1 MNRDSEQ
8 PDRLPLHPSANPGN
22 KVAALKRAKTRR
34 PGRFLAAL
42 GLTAVILAAF
52 AALLALPLQAQ
63 TTTPVT
69 LVSNTHLSPS
79 AFPATLRGAQKF
91 TTGTETDGYVISEV
105 GIRVRAGEGGRTTTV
120 TIRENSSIDRPGDL
134 VDTLTNPL
142 TFTNNDVNTFTAPPN
157 LTLMA
162 NTDYWV
168 SVNEGTYNVSTN
180 QLNFDTVQDD
190 AQTGQAGWEIDNDR
204 AYRTTANGTWTV
216 AGPSLMIE
224 IRGTT
229 GGFTASTDATL
240 SDLALEDGDS
250 NAIPLAFASDDY
262 EYGVSVENG
271 IDSVVLTVT
280 KNDANA
286 MVVITNDDD
295 QTGSPEEAVLGLL
308 VGSNTLTVTVTAED
322 GSTTQT
328 YTVNVERA
336 AAIPTL
342 VSNTN
347 QTSIGD
353 SASFL
358 AQSFE
363 TGTNVDGYTVSEVD
377 IHLVDVSG
385 RSTSVKI
392 RENNASDRP
401 GTLVATL
408 TNPRTLAADSINTF
422 TAPADTVLAADTTYW
437 ITANEGISSNRA
449 NVARVGNGGQIGEPG
464 WAIGDDS
471 LFRTAE
477 TSNWGTSGNILMIE
491 IRGTSGGFTASTD
504 ATLSDLALE
513 GATGGEAI
521 ALTPAFDADT
531 ITYTASVANRID
543 LVTLT
548 ATKNDDNAMVVI
560 TGDDDLNTPESA
572 ELDLVIGSNTLTVT
586 VTAEDTTTTKT
597 YTITVTQEK
606 APLVSNT
613 EEILSGSG
621 TNSLVAQSFKTGA
634 SVGGFTISEVQ
645 LRLVSG
651 TDKSTSVRIRQ
662 DNNGEPATGD
672 PVAILTNPATLTAHR
687 LNTFTAPAGTT
698 LAPSTTYWITTNEG
712 IPSADR
718 AYFQATNEDAQTGET
733 GWSIGNG
740 RLFRSGE
747 TDSWTTQ
754 PSSLLIAIKGTTGG
768 YVASTDAT
776 LRDLAMEDD
785 GGNEITLTPPFVTGT
800 KSYTALVPNRVSSIT
815 LTPTVNDANATV
827 EYLDASDE
835 SITDTDTST
844 PALDAPLAVLD
855 NTFKVKVTAEA
866 GGTNTDTY
874 TVVVTREEAT
884 VDTDVL
890 VSNTAETATD
900 GTSSFQAQ
908 RFETG
913 ASTGEFTIS
922 EVQLLLSTSTT
933 GGKSTIVRIREDDN
947 GEPATST
954 PLATLTNPGT
964 LTADSLNTFTAP
976 VGTTLAASTTY
987 WITVNEG
994 IALNRV
1000 SFAQT
1005 QADDETGETGWSI
1018 GNRRIWRSNETDS
1031 WTKIGSFSL
1040 VIAIKGTAGGTTASA
1055 DATLNGLA
1063 LEDGDSNAI
1072 TLDPTFESN
1081 TINYTASV
1089 ANSTDSVTLTATKN
1103 DANATAAIT
1112 SDDDTDTPDKA
1123 VLALVVGSNTLTV
1136 TVTAVNT
1143 TTTLTYTVNV
1153 TRTDVLVSNTG
1164 QTYEISDSDN
1174 IQAQSFVTGSRVG
1187 GYTISE
1193 VDLLLWHVSG
1203 RNTSVSIKENNSSN
1217 IPSTLVATLTNPG
1230 TLTSDSLNTFTAP
1243 TGTTLAAGK
1252 TYWITVNE
1260 GINTNRVGFRRTIE
1274 TGKTGEAD
1282 WSIGKPRLWKEADG
1296 DDWREAASAILLIAI
1311 KASPDSTTAS
1321 TDATLRSLALE
1332 NADGNT
1338 VTLNPTFASDTITY
1352 TASVAN
1358 SDNAVALS
1366 AETNDSNATVA
1377 ITNDDDTNTPNDAT
1391 LDLIAGSNT
1400 LTVTVTAEDSTTTET
1415 YTVTVTRELH
1425 TVTIAAQYPRV
1436 GAGIEDLVFML
1447 TRTSAPMHELDV
1459 TVTIDQE
1466 QLWLDSSDLSHTVTF
1481 MAGSATAT
1489 LTLDA
1494 TSISLMPDAIGNLT
1508 ATAEGTNI
1516 TGDSDT
1522 VEMISIA
1529 TPPITVSYDNSRYT
1543 FAENAALPQMK
1554 IYALA
1559 TLDPIYPR
1567 APSRSF
1573 SVRFSTQSA
1582 SANDVED
1589 FAPIDWQAIFV
1600 NADYES
1606 DGDKFIAS
1614 KRLQD
1619 NNGDYFA
1626 VVNDEVY
1633 EGSPELLNLQIQ
1645 RFTNLTPDDL
1655 VRFAYP
1661 DGTTCV
1667 QPCSDHEVS
1676 ITDSGDQPVLSLNAN
1691 PTSISEEDDS
1701 TTSGVAEN
1709 VSILTVSAASPKTF
1723 SSDKTIKLVF
1733 TGTATYGTRY
1743 TVSPAD
1749 TDSNATGHQ
1758 VTLPALSPSVQVTI
1772 TAASND
1778 TADGDKGITVTGSL
1792 GGRVFGSE
1800 NIGLPD
1806 DDRART
1812 TDIQRV
1818 NSNGTVNTNTT
1829 VAGLFK
1835 VRINFMPSATGL
1847 LERDLEVK
1855 GGTID
1860 QFVSGDIS
1868 GSNVWYVD
1876 ILPNQEATSVTVRVL
1891 PNVVNGGNP
1900 AAEVT
1905 YNAVPPLTPVFTTN
1919 ANEPVIAQ
1927 FLVTVTFSA
1936 EVTELPGN
1944 TEGDTAWYFSP
1955 QEDLVISHG
1964 DFVRYERDSG
1974 MVWNILVKPDDS
1986 PGTTTI
1992 TLPHQRVATGRNTDV
2007 WNAEASIE
2015 VQAGRRSVDFELDTY
2030 TVDEG
2035 SNITIKVTLDA
2046 DPLNTVEIPLTAEG
2060 QGNTS
2065 DADYSG
2071 VPASL
2076 TFNTGETEQTFTFS
2090 ATDDNSAVDGKSV
2103 KIAIGTPLPD
2113 IIKPGTTVETTV
2125 TITDTVTDLNEAP
2138 LAPDAPKVSATSGS
2152 TTSLDVSWT
2161 APTNTGRPS
2170 IDSYDLRYRVGDTG
2184 AWTKRPQ
2191 NVISTNTSIDNLAS
2205 DTSYQV
2211 QVRAHNR
2218 DGNSPWSTS
2227 QTGTTGTTE
2236 ENVLVSNTGQ
2246 TVDGIGD
2253 PASFGAQSFSTG
2265 ASHGGYTIS
2274 EVRIRLNHVSPG
2286 ATTLVSIR
2294 EDNNGEPGDPVAILT
2309 NPASLTSDSVN
2320 TFTATAGTRLDPN
2333 TTYWITTNE
2342 GIVPTAFFALT
2353 VSYDETADAGWS
2365 IGNTRLYRFRETS
2378 TMIDRSSWIIGSKLL
2393 MIAIKGTAVGGASSD
2408 ATLSGLRVNDG
2419 TNNLTLTPPFA
2430 TGTVDYTA
2438 SVANAVTTVTLTAT
2452 VNHAAASVSAVALN
2466 GTTITDRNLT
2476 DGTTVPSLR
2485 VGSNEIV
2492 VTVTAENRTT
2502 RTYTVSVTRE
2512 AAIGTPG
2519 VTVSKTA
2526 LAVTEQDTTGNIYTL
2541 VLDSQPTAS
2550 VTVTVGGHS
2559 GTDVTPS
2566 PAILTFTTNN
2576 WNVTHTVTVTA
2587 VDDADAASDTL
2598 TLTHSATSTDRNYDR
2613 ITIAGVTVTVMD
2625 NDTENLLVNTPTLTV
2640 VEENSGTFTVK
2651 LATLPS
2657 AKVTVSVSSSDT
2669 RAATV
2674 FPASLTFTTT
2684 NWNVTQT
2691 VTVSGVDDSDTAPET
2706 VTVTLSASGGGYTG
2720 KTDSVSV
2727 SVTDNDTANS
2737 APTFTEGSSTS
2748 RAFSETL
2755 SDTTVAT
2762 ASDIGAVVSATD
2774 TDTSDTLEYRLEG
2787 TEATKFEIISTSG
2800 QLRTNVG
2807 EKYDHEAKPSYAV
2820 TVRVMDGNGG
2830 SDTITVTL
2838 NVTDRNEAPL
2848 APDAPQVSATS
2859 GSTTSLDVSWT
2870 APTNTGRPGI
2880 DSYDL
2885 QYRVGNSGSFTN
2897 GPQDVNRTS
2906 AAIGKLAPNTS
2917 YQVQVRATNDEGNS
2931 RWSQN
2936 GDGTTNDL
2944 TLDPATDVPTAPTG
2958 LRARTSGRTQID
2970 LSWDTP
2976 ASDGGTPIT
2985 GYRIEVSSDIGS
2997 NWSNLVANTGNANRT
3012 YPHTGLTAG
3021 DTRHYRVSAVNAN
3034 GTGPASSVATAQT
3047 TRRVRPSTM
3056 NLYFTESYG
3065 NPNETAEITH
3075 DANSIIGDC
3084 SGEKYFRAYWNGPSY
3099 PAADGWE
3106 VRAIPHPGGSV
3117 SQIRVRYRNDD
3128 PEWPEF
3134 IGKARFSAGQGDA
3147 SSISF
3152 AVRGRYGERWSA
3164 WGPTSELHCRHTHE

>member
-22 KVAALKRAKTRR
+22 KVAALERAKTRR

-42 GLTAVILAAF
+42 GLTAVLLAAF
-52 AALLALPLQAQ
+52 AALLTLPLQAQ
-63 TTTPVT
+63 SAGVKLVGNTGSTTLTSQSYNGIV
-69 LVSNTHLSPS
+69 
-79 AFPATLRGAQKF
+79 AQRF
-91 TTGTETDGYVISEV
+91 LTGTDTDGYLIAEV
-105 GIRVRAGEGGRTTTV
+105 GVRFHNVSGKSASV
-120 TIRENSSIDRPGDL
+120 AIKDNNSINRPGNL
-134 VDTLTNPL
+134 VATLDNPSTLTSNA
-142 TFTNNDVNTFTAPPN
+142 VNWFTAPDDTRLDSN
-157 LTLMA
+157 TRYWIVA
-162 NTDYWV
+162 NDQVNNTGDRAQV
-168 SVNEGTYNVSTN
+168 SYTSN
-180 QLNFDTVQDD
+180 
-190 AQTGQAGWEIDNDR
+190 TGQSGEAGWEIDNNR
-204 AYRTTANGTWTV
+204 VYRNAGATWLTSSTS
-216 AGPSLMIE
+216 ALIE
-224 IRGTT
+224 IRGTPVQ
-229 GGFTASTDATL
+229 SSDATL
-240 SDLALEDGDS
+240 SDLALEGATGGE
-250 NAIPLAFASDDY
+250 AIALTPAFDADTITYTAS
-262 EYGVSVENG
+262 VANR
-271 IDSVVLTVT
+271 IDLVTLTAT

-295 QTGSPEEAVLGLL
+295 QTGSPEEAVLGLV

-347 QTSIGD
+347 KTSIGD

-449 NVARVGNGGQIGEPG
+449 NVARVGNGEQIGEPG

-513 GATGGEAI
+513 DG
-521 ALTPAFDADT
+521 
-531 ITYTASVANRID
+531 
-543 LVTLT
+543 
-548 ATKNDDNAMVVI
+548 
-560 TGDDDLNTPESA
+560 SA
-572 ELDLVIGSNTLTVT
+572 
-586 VTAEDTTTTKT
+586 
-597 YTITVTQEK
+597 
-606 APLVSNT
+606 
-613 EEILSGSG
+613 
-621 TNSLVAQSFKTGA
+621 
-634 SVGGFTISEVQ
+634 
-645 LRLVSG
+645 
-651 TDKSTSVRIRQ
+651 
-662 DNNGEPATGD
+662 
-672 PVAILTNPATLTAHR
+672 
-687 LNTFTAPAGTT
+687 
-698 LAPSTTYWITTNEG
+698 
-712 IPSADR
+712 
-718 AYFQATNEDAQTGET
+718 
-733 GWSIGNG
+733 
-740 RLFRSGE
+740 
-747 TDSWTTQ
+747 
-754 PSSLLIAIKGTTGG
+754 
-768 YVASTDAT
+768 
-776 LRDLAMEDD
+776 
-785 GGNEITLTPPFVTGT
+785 NEITLTPPFVTGT
-800 KSYTALVPNRVSSIT
+800 KSYTALVENSVSSIT
-815 LTPTVNDANATV
+815 LTPTVNNANATV
-827 EYLDASDE
+827 EYLDASDA

-1055 DATLNGLA
+1055 DATLNGLT

-1112 SDDDTDTPDKA
+1112 SDDDADTPDEA

-1153 TRTDVLVSNTG
+1153 TRTNVLVSNTG
-1164 QTYEISDSDN
+1164 QPYEISDSDN
-1174 IQAQSFVTGSRVG
+1174 IQAQSFVTGSRDG

-1193 VDLLLWHVSG
+1193 VDLLLEHVSG
-1203 RNTSVSIKENNSSN
+1203 RNTSVSIKESNSSN
-1217 IPSTLVATLTNPG
+1217 RPSTLVATLTNPG
-1230 TLTSDSLNTFTAP
+1230 TLTYDSINTFTAP
-1243 TGTTLAAGK
+1243 TGTMLAAST

-1260 GINTNRVGFRRTIE
+1260 GINTNRVGFRRTLA

-1282 WSIGKPRLWKEADG
+1282 WSIGTTRLYKVADG
-1296 DDWREAASAILLIAI
+1296 DDWDPVASAILLIAI
-1311 KASPDSTTAS
+1311 KAPPDSTTAS
-1321 TDATLRSLALE
+1321 TDATLSSLALQ
-1332 NADGNT
+1332 DTDDNT
-1338 VTLNPTFASDTITY
+1338 VTLNPAFASNTITY

-1358 SDNAVALS
+1358 EIDSVALS
-1366 AETNDSNATVA
+1366 AKKNDSNATVA
-1377 ITNDDDTNTPNDAT
+1377 ITGDDDTNTPNDAE
-1391 LDLIAGSNT
+1391 LDLNVGSNT
-1400 LTVTVTAEDSTTTET
+1400 LTVMVTAEDSTTTET

-1425 TVTIAAQYPRV
+1425 TVVTIAAEYPSV
-1436 GAGIEDLVFML
+1436 GAGIEDLVFTL
-1447 TRTSAPMHELDV
+1447 TRTSAAMHELDV
-1459 TVTIDQE
+1459 TVSIDQD

-1481 MAGSATAT
+1481 MAGSTTAT

-1494 TSISLMPDAIGNLT
+1494 TSISLTPDATGSLT

-1529 TPPITVSYDNSRYT
+1529 TPPITVSYDQSMYT
-1543 FAENAALPQMK
+1543 FAENAALAQMK

-1567 APSRSF
+1567 APSRTF
-1573 SVRFSTQSA
+1573 SVRFSTNSA
-1582 SANDVED
+1582 SAKGVDD
-1589 FAPIDWQAIFV
+1589 FVPIDWQAIFV
-1600 NADYES
+1600 NADYEFVS
-1606 DGDKFIAS
+1606 DRFVAS

-1633 EGSPELLNLQIQ
+1633 EGSTELLYLQIQ
-1645 RFTNLTPDDL
+1645 RFTDLTPDDL

-1701 TTSGVAEN
+1701 TTPDVAEN

-1723 SSDKTIKLVF
+1723 SSDKTITLAF

-1743 TVSPAD
+1743 SVIPAD

-1778 TADGDKGITVTGSL
+1778 NADGNKGITATGSL

-1806 DDRART
+1806 DDLART

-1847 LERDLEVK
+1847 LEEELEVE

-1876 ILPNQEATSVTVRVL
+1876 ILPDQGATSVTVRV
-1891 PNVVNGGNP
+1891 PPDVVDGGNP
-1900 AAEVT
+1900 AAEVI
-1905 YNAVPPLTPVFTTN
+1905 YSAEPPLTPVFTTN

-1927 FLVTVTFSA
+1927 FLVSVTFSA
-1936 EVTELPGN
+1936 DVTALPGT
-1944 TEGDTAWYFSP
+1944 TEGAAPWYFSP

-1964 DFVRYERDSG
+1964 DFVRYQRDSG
-1974 MVWNILVKPDDS
+1974 RVWNIFVKPYDS

-1992 TLPHQRVATGRNTDV
+1992 TLPHQRVATDSNTDV

-2035 SNITIKVTLDA
+2035 SNITVKVTLDA
-2046 DPLNTVEIPLTAEG
+2046 DPLNTVEIPLTTEK
-2060 QGNTS
+2060 QGDTS

-2076 TFNTGETEQTFTFS
+2076 TFNAGETEKTFTFL

-2103 KIAIGTPLPD
+2103 KIAIGMPLPD
-2113 IIKPGTTVETTV
+2113 IIKPGTTFETTV
-2125 TITDTVTDLNEAP
+2125 TITDNVTDLNEAP
-2138 LAPDAPKVSATSGS
+2138 LAPDAPTVSATSGS

-2191 NVISTNTSIDNLAS
+2191 NVVSTNTSIDNLAS

-2211 QVRAHNR
+2211 QVRAHNQ

-2265 ASHGGYTIS
+2265 ASNGGYTIS

-2294 EDNNGEPGDPVAILT
+2294 EDNNGKPGDPVAILT

-2320 TFTATAGTRLDPN
+2320 TFTATAGTRLNPN

-2365 IGNTRLYRFRETS
+2365 IANTRLYRFRETS
-2378 TMIDRSSWIIGSKLL
+2378 TMIDRSSWIIASKLL

-2408 ATLSGLRVNDG
+2408 ATLSALRVNDG

-2438 SVANAVTTVTLTAT
+2438 SVGNAVTTVTLTAT
-2452 VNHAAASVSAVALN
+2452 VNHAAASVSAVTLN
-2466 GTTITDRNLT
+2466 GATITDRNLT

-2512 AAIGTPG
+2512 AATGTPG

-2587 VDDADAASDTL
+2587 VDDADATSDTL

-2625 NDTENLLVNTPTLTV
+2625 NDTANLLVNTPTLTV

-2657 AKVTVSVSSSDT
+2657 ANVTVSVSSSDT

-2691 VTVSGVDDSDTAPET
+2691 VTVSAVNDSDTAPET
-2706 VTVTLSASGGGYTG
+2706 VTVTLRASGGGYAG

-2755 SDTTVAT
+2755 SDATVAT

-2787 TEATKFEIISTSG
+2787 TDAARFGIISTSG
-2800 QLRTNVG
+2800 QLRTKVG

-2838 NVTDRNEAPL
+2838 NVTDLNEAPL
-2848 APDAPQVSATS
+2848 APDAPIVSATS

-2870 APTNTGRPGI
+2870 ASTNTGRPGI

-2885 QYRVGNSGSFTN
+2885 RYRVGNSGSFTN
-2897 GPQDVNRTS
+2897 GPQDVTRAS
-2906 AAIGKLAPNTS
+2906 AAIGNLAPNTS

-2944 TLDPATDVPTAPTG
+2944 TPDPATDVPSTPTG
-2958 LRARTSGRTQID
+2958 LRAITSGQTQID

-2985 GYRIEVSSDIGS
+2985 GYRIEVSSDGGS
-2997 NWSNLVANTGNANRT
+2997 NWSDLVANTGNANRT

-3021 DTRHYRVSAVNAN
+3021 DTRHYRVSAVNAK

-3065 NPNETAEITH
+3065 NRNESAEITR

-3106 VRAIPHPGGSV
+3106 VRAIPHDGGSV

-3134 IGKARFSAGQGDA
+3134 IGKARFLAGQGDS

-3152 AVRGRYGERWSA
+3152 AVRGRYGEEWSA

>member
-1 MNRDSEQ
+1 MI
-8 PDRLPLHPSANPGN
+8 
-22 KVAALKRAKTRR
+22 RR
-34 PGRFLAAL
+34 TSLA
-42 GLTAVILAAF
+42 IL
-52 AALLALPLQAQ
+52 ALLAVVVLTVGVVSAAPRQQAM
-63 TTTPVT
+63 
-69 LVSNTHLSPS
+69 
-79 AFPATLRGAQKF
+79 
-91 TTGTETDGYVISEV
+91 D
-105 GIRVRAGEGGRTTTV
+105 
-120 TIRENSSIDRPGDL
+120 
-134 VDTLTNPL
+134 
-142 TFTNNDVNTFTAPPN
+142 
-157 LTLMA
+157 
-162 NTDYWV
+162 
-168 SVNEGTYNVSTN
+168 
-180 QLNFDTVQDD
+180 
-190 AQTGQAGWEIDNDR
+190 
-204 AYRTTANGTWTV
+204 
-216 AGPSLMIE
+216 
-224 IRGTT
+224 
-229 GGFTASTDATL
+229 DATL
-240 SDLALEDGDS
+240 SSL
-250 NAIPLAFASDDY
+250 
-262 EYGVSVENG
+262 
-271 IDSVVLTVT
+271 
-280 KNDANA
+280 
-286 MVVITNDDD
+286 
-295 QTGSPEEAVLGLL
+295 
-308 VGSNTLTVTVTAED
+308 
-322 GSTTQT
+322 
-328 YTVNVERA
+328 
-336 AAIPTL
+336 
-342 VSNTN
+342 
-347 QTSIGD
+347 
-353 SASFL
+353 
-358 AQSFE
+358 
-363 TGTNVDGYTVSEVD
+363 
-377 IHLVDVSG
+377 
-385 RSTSVKI
+385 
-392 RENNASDRP
+392 
-401 GTLVATL
+401 
-408 TNPRTLAADSINTF
+408 TLADHN
-422 TAPADTVLAADTTYW
+422 
-437 ITANEGISSNRA
+437 G
-449 NVARVGNGGQIGEPG
+449 NV
-464 WAIGDDS
+464 
-471 LFRTAE
+471 
-477 TSNWGTSGNILMIE
+477 
-491 IRGTSGGFTASTD
+491 
-504 ATLSDLALE
+504 
-513 GATGGEAI
+513 
-521 ALTPAFDADT
+521 
-531 ITYTASVANRID
+531 VA
-543 LVTLT
+543 
-548 ATKNDDNAMVVI
+548 
-560 TGDDDLNTPESA
+560 
-572 ELDLVIGSNTLTVT
+572 
-586 VTAEDTTTTKT
+586 
-597 YTITVTQEK
+597 
-606 APLVSNT
+606 
-613 EEILSGSG
+613 
-621 TNSLVAQSFKTGA
+621 
-634 SVGGFTISEVQ
+634 
-645 LRLVSG
+645 
-651 TDKSTSVRIRQ
+651 
-662 DNNGEPATGD
+662 
-672 PVAILTNPATLTAHR
+672 
-687 LNTFTAPAGTT
+687 
-698 LAPSTTYWITTNEG
+698 
-712 IPSADR
+712 
-718 AYFQATNEDAQTGET
+718 
-733 GWSIGNG
+733 
-740 RLFRSGE
+740 
-747 TDSWTTQ
+747 
-754 PSSLLIAIKGTTGG
+754 
-768 YVASTDAT
+768 
-776 LRDLAMEDD
+776 
-785 GGNEITLTPPFVTGT
+785 
-800 KSYTALVPNRVSSIT
+800 
-815 LTPTVNDANATV
+815 
-827 EYLDASDE
+827 
-835 SITDTDTST
+835 
-844 PALDAPLAVLD
+844 
-855 NTFKVKVTAEA
+855 
-866 GGTNTDTY
+866 
-874 TVVVTREEAT
+874 
-884 VDTDVL
+884 
-890 VSNTAETATD
+890 
-900 GTSSFQAQ
+900 
-908 RFETG
+908 
-913 ASTGEFTIS
+913 
-922 EVQLLLSTSTT
+922 
-933 GGKSTIVRIREDDN
+933 
-947 GEPATST
+947 
-954 PLATLTNPGT
+954 
-964 LTADSLNTFTAP
+964 
-976 VGTTLAASTTY
+976 
-987 WITVNEG
+987 
-994 IALNRV
+994 
-1000 SFAQT
+1000 
-1005 QADDETGETGWSI
+1005 
-1018 GNRRIWRSNETDS
+1018 
-1031 WTKIGSFSL
+1031 
-1040 VIAIKGTAGGTTASA
+1040 
-1055 DATLNGLA
+1055 
-1063 LEDGDSNAI
+1063 
-1072 TLDPTFESN
+1072 LDPTFESN
-1081 TINYTASV
+1081 TTNYTASV
-1089 ANSTDSVTLTATKN
+1089 ANSTDLVTLTATKN
-1103 DANATAAIT
+1103 DANATASIT
-1112 SDDDTDTPDKA
+1112 GDDDTDTPDEA
-1123 VLALVVGSNTLTV
+1123 VMALVVGSNTIIV

-1153 TRTDVLVSNTG
+1153 TRTDVLVSNIG
-1164 QTYEISDSDN
+1164 QPYEISDSDN
-1174 IQAQSFVTGSRVG
+1174 IQAQSFITGSRVG

-1193 VDLLLWHVSG
+1193 VDLLLEHVSG
-1203 RNTSVSIKENNSSN
+1203 RNTVVSIKENNSSN
-1217 IPSTLVATLTNPG
+1217 RPSTLVATLTNPG
-1230 TLTSDSLNTFTAP
+1230 TFTYDSINTFTAP
-1243 TGTTLAAGK
+1243 TGTTLAASK

-1260 GINTNRVGFRRTIE
+1260 GIDTNRVGVRRTTG

-1282 WSIGKPRLWKEADG
+1282 WSIGTTRLWKVADG
-1296 DDWREAASAILLIAI
+1296 DAWSTAASAILLIAI
-1311 KASPDSTTAS
+1311 KAAPDSTTV
-1321 TDATLRSLALE
+1321 D
-1332 NADGNT
+1332 
-1338 VTLNPTFASDTITY
+1338 
-1352 TASVAN
+1352 
-1358 SDNAVALS
+1358 
-1366 AETNDSNATVA
+1366 
-1377 ITNDDDTNTPNDAT
+1377 
-1391 LDLIAGSNT
+1391 
-1400 LTVTVTAEDSTTTET
+1400 
-1415 YTVTVTRELH
+1415 
-1425 TVTIAAQYPRV
+1425 IAAQYPRV

-1447 TRTSAPMHELDV
+1447 TRTSAAMHELDV

-1481 MAGSATAT
+1481 MAGSTTAT

-1494 TSISLMPDAIGNLT
+1494 TSISLTPDATGNLT
-1508 ATAEGTNI
+1508 ATAEGTDI
-1516 TGDSDT
+1516 TGDPDT

-1529 TPPITVSYDNSRYT
+1529 TPPITVSYDQSMYT
-1543 FAENAALPQMK
+1543 FAENAALAQMK

-1573 SVRFSTQSA
+1573 SVRFSTNSA

-1589 FAPIDWQAIFV
+1589 FVPIDWQAIFV
-1600 NADYES
+1600 NADYEFVS
-1606 DGDKFIAS
+1606 DRFVAS

-1619 NNGDYFA
+1619 NNGGYFA
-1626 VVNDEVY
+1626 VVNDDVY
-1633 EGSPELLNLQIQ
+1633 EGSMELLYLQIQ
-1645 RFTNLTPDDL
+1645 RFTDLTPDDL

-1701 TTSGVAEN
+1701 TTPDVAEN

-1723 SSDKTIKLVF
+1723 SSDKTITLAF

-1743 TVSPAD
+1743 SVIPAD
-1749 TDSNATGHQ
+1749 TDSNATSHQ

-1778 TADGDKGITVTGSL
+1778 TADGNKGITVTGSL
-1792 GGRVFGSE
+1792 GGRDFGPE
-1800 NIGLPD
+1800 HIGLPD
-1806 DDRART
+1806 DDLART

-1876 ILPNQEATSVTVRVL
+1876 ILPDQGATSVTVRVL
-1891 PNVVNGGNP
+1891 SDVVNGGNP

-1905 YNAVPPLTPVFTTN
+1905 YDSEPPLTPVFTTN

-1936 EVTELPGN
+1936 AVTELPGN
-1944 TEGDTAWYFSP
+1944 TEGDTTWYFSP
-1955 QEDLVISHG
+1955 AEDLDISHG
-1964 DFVRYERDSG
+1964 DFVSHQRATQRDSG
-1974 MVWNILVKPDDS
+1974 RVWNIFVKPHES

-1992 TLPHQRVATGRNTDV
+1992 TLPHQRVATGSNTDF

-2035 SNITIKVTLDA
+2035 SNITVKVTLDA

-2060 QGNTS
+2060 QGDTS

-2071 VPASL
+2071 VPTSL
-2076 TFNTGETEQTFTFS
+2076 IFNTGETEQTFTFL
-2090 ATDDNSAVDGKSV
+2090 ATDDNSTVDGKSV

-2113 IIKPGTTVETTV
+2113 IIKPGTTFETTV
-2125 TITDTVTDLNEAP
+2125 TITDSVTDLNEAP
-2138 LAPDAPKVSATSGS
+2138 LAPDAPTVSATSGS

-2191 NVISTNTSIDNLAS
+2191 NVISTNASIDNLVS

-2211 QVRAHNR
+2211 QVRAHNQ
-2218 DGNSPWSTS
+2218 DGNSPWSPS

-2265 ASHGGYTIS
+2265 ASNGGYTIS

-2294 EDNNGEPGDPVAILT
+2294 EDNNGEPGDPVATLT

-2342 GIVPTAFFALT
+2342 EIVPTAFFALT
-2353 VSYDETADAGWS
+2353 VSYDETAGAGWS

-2378 TMIDRSSWIIGSKLL
+2378 TMIDRSSWIIASKLL

-2408 ATLSGLRVNDG
+2408 ATLSTLRVNDG

-2438 SVANAVTTVTLTAT
+2438 SVGNAVTTVTLTAT
-2452 VNHAAASVSAVALN
+2452 VNHAGASVSAVTLN

-2502 RTYTVSVTRE
+2502 RTYTVSVTRK
-2512 AAIGTPG
+2512 AATGTPG

-2587 VDDADAASDTL
+2587 VDDADATSDTL

-2625 NDTENLLVNTPTLTV
+2625 NDTANLLVNTPTLTL

-2657 AKVTVSVSSSDT
+2657 ANVTVSVSSSDT

-2674 FPASLTFTTT
+2674 FPASLTFTTN

-2691 VTVSGVDDSDTAPET
+2691 VTVSAVNDSDTTPET
-2706 VTVTLSASGGGYTG
+2706 VTVTLRASGGGYAG
-2720 KTDSVSV
+2720 ETDSVSV

-2737 APTFTEGSSTS
+2737 APTFTEGSSAS

-2787 TEATKFEIISTSG
+2787 TEATKFGIISTSG

-2807 EKYDHEAKPSYAV
+2807 EKYDHEAKASYAV

-2897 GPQDVNRTS
+2897 GPQDVTRTS
-2906 AAIGKLAPNTS
+2906 AAIGNLAPNTS
-2917 YQVQVRATNDEGNS
+2917 YQVHVRATNDEGNS

-2944 TLDPATDVPTAPTG
+2944 TRDPDTDVPSAPTG
-2958 LRARTSGRTQID
+2958 LTARTSDRTQID

-2985 GYRIEVSSDIGS
+2985 GYRIEVSSDGGS
-2997 NWSNLVANTGNANRT
+2997 NWSNLVANTGNTNRT
-3012 YPHTGLTAG
+3012 YSHTGLNAG
-3021 DTRHYRVSAVNAN
+3021 DTRHYRVSAVNAK

-3065 NPNETAEITH
+3065 NPNESAEITH

-3134 IGKARFSAGQGDA
+3134 IGKARFSAGQGDS

-3152 AVRGRYGERWSA
+3152 AVRGRYGEKWSA
-3164 WGPTSELHCRHTHE
+3164 WGPTSVLHCRHTHE

>member
-52 AALLALPLQAQ
+52 AALLTLPLQAQ
-63 TTTPVT
+63 SLTTFVT
-69 LVSNTHLSPS
+69 NTGGSGITDS
-79 AFPATLRGAQKF
+79 DRFQAQSFETGAN
-91 TTGTETDGYVISEV
+91 
-105 GIRVRAGEGGRTTTV
+105 EGGYTV
-120 TIRENSSIDRPGDL
+120 SQVDILLGDVSGKSTSVSIKEDNGGEPGNL
-134 VDTLTNPL
+134 VTTLTNPGTL
-142 TFTNNDVNTFTAPPN
+142 TSNQFNTFTAPAVI
-157 LTLMA
+157 TLAA
-162 NTDYWV
+162 NTTYWLT
-168 SVNEGTYNVSTN
+168 VNEGISSDRVFVSSKPA
-180 QLNFDTVQDD
+180 DD
-190 AQTGQAGWEIDNDR
+190 ELSLSGWGIGDGSLH
-204 AYRTTANGTWTV
+204 RTSEMDSWSNSTS
-216 AGPSLMIE
+216 SLMME
-224 IRGTT
+224 ILGTT
-229 GGFTASTDATL
+229 STDATL

-513 GATGGEAI
+513 DG
-521 ALTPAFDADT
+521 
-531 ITYTASVANRID
+531 
-543 LVTLT
+543 
-548 ATKNDDNAMVVI
+548 
-560 TGDDDLNTPESA
+560 SA
-572 ELDLVIGSNTLTVT
+572 
-586 VTAEDTTTTKT
+586 
-597 YTITVTQEK
+597 
-606 APLVSNT
+606 
-613 EEILSGSG
+613 
-621 TNSLVAQSFKTGA
+621 
-634 SVGGFTISEVQ
+634 
-645 LRLVSG
+645 
-651 TDKSTSVRIRQ
+651 
-662 DNNGEPATGD
+662 
-672 PVAILTNPATLTAHR
+672 
-687 LNTFTAPAGTT
+687 
-698 LAPSTTYWITTNEG
+698 
-712 IPSADR
+712 
-718 AYFQATNEDAQTGET
+718 
-733 GWSIGNG
+733 
-740 RLFRSGE
+740 
-747 TDSWTTQ
+747 
-754 PSSLLIAIKGTTGG
+754 
-768 YVASTDAT
+768 
-776 LRDLAMEDD
+776 
-785 GGNEITLTPPFVTGT
+785 NEITLTPPFVTGT
-800 KSYTALVPNRVSSIT
+800 KSYTALVENSVSSIT
-815 LTPTVNDANATV
+815 LTPTVNNANATV
-827 EYLDASDE
+827 EYLDASDA

-1055 DATLNGLA
+1055 DATLNGLT

-1072 TLDPTFESN
+1072 TLDPTFESH

-1338 VTLNPTFASDTITY
+1338 VTLNPTFASNTITY

-1358 SDNAVALS
+1358 EIDSVALS
-1366 AETNDSNATVA
+1366 ATKNDSNATVA
-1377 ITNDDDTNTPNDAT
+1377 ITGDDDTNTPNDAE
-1391 LDLIAGSNT
+1391 LDLNVGSNT
-1400 LTVTVTAEDSTTTET
+1400 LTVMVTAEDSTTTET

-1425 TVTIAAQYPRV
+1425 TVVTIAAEYPSV
-1436 GAGIEDLVFML
+1436 GAGIEDLVFTL
-1447 TRTSAPMHELDV
+1447 TRTSAAMHELDV
-1459 TVTIDQE
+1459 TVSIDQD

-1481 MAGSATAT
+1481 MAGSTTAT

-1494 TSISLMPDAIGNLT
+1494 TSISLTPDATGNLT

-1529 TPPITVSYDNSRYT
+1529 TPPITVSYDQSMYT
-1543 FAENAALPQMK
+1543 FAENAALAQMK

-1567 APSRSF
+1567 APSRTF
-1573 SVRFSTQSA
+1573 SVRFSTNSA
-1582 SANDVED
+1582 SAKGVDD
-1589 FAPIDWQAIFV
+1589 FVPIDWQAIFV
-1600 NADYES
+1600 NADYEFVS
-1606 DGDKFIAS
+1606 DRFVAS

-1633 EGSPELLNLQIQ
+1633 EGSTELLYLQIQ
-1645 RFTNLTPDDL
+1645 RFTDLTPDDL

-1701 TTSGVAEN
+1701 TTPDVAEN

-1723 SSDKTIKLVF
+1723 SSDKTITLAF

-1743 TVSPAD
+1743 SVIPAD

-1778 TADGDKGITVTGSL
+1778 NADGNKGITATGSL

-1806 DDRART
+1806 DDLART

-1847 LERDLEVK
+1847 LEEELEVE

-1876 ILPNQEATSVTVRVL
+1876 ILPDQGATSVTVRVL
-1891 PNVVNGGNP
+1891 PDVVDGGNP
-1900 AAEVT
+1900 AAEVI
-1905 YNAVPPLTPVFTTN
+1905 YSAEPPLTLVFTTN

-1927 FLVTVTFSA
+1927 FLVSVTFSA
-1936 EVTELPGN
+1936 DVTALPGT
-1944 TEGDTAWYFSP
+1944 TEGAAPWYFSP

-1964 DFVRYERDSG
+1964 DFVRYQRDSG
-1974 MVWNILVKPDDS
+1974 RVWNIFVKPYDS

-1992 TLPHQRVATGRNTDV
+1992 TLPHQRVATDSNTDV

-2035 SNITIKVTLDA
+2035 SNITVKVTLDA
-2046 DPLNTVEIPLTAEG
+2046 DPLNTVEIPLTTEK
-2060 QGNTS
+2060 QGDTS

-2076 TFNTGETEQTFTFS
+2076 TFNAGETEKTFTFL

-2103 KIAIGTPLPD
+2103 KIAIGMPLPD
-2113 IIKPGTTVETTV
+2113 IIKPGTTFETTV
-2125 TITDTVTDLNEAP
+2125 TITDNVTDLNEAP
-2138 LAPDAPKVSATSGS
+2138 LAPDAPTVSATSGS

-2191 NVISTNTSIDNLAS
+2191 NVVSTNTSIDNLAS

-2211 QVRAHNR
+2211 QVRAHNQ

-2265 ASHGGYTIS
+2265 ASNGGYTIS

-2294 EDNNGEPGDPVAILT
+2294 EDNNGKPGDPVAILT

-2320 TFTATAGTRLDPN
+2320 TFTATAGTRLNPN

-2365 IGNTRLYRFRETS
+2365 IANTRLYRFRETS
-2378 TMIDRSSWIIGSKLL
+2378 TMIDRSSWIIASKLL

-2408 ATLSGLRVNDG
+2408 ATLSALRVNDG

-2438 SVANAVTTVTLTAT
+2438 SVGNAVTTVTLTAT
-2452 VNHAAASVSAVALN
+2452 VNHAAASVSAVTLN
-2466 GTTITDRNLT
+2466 GATITDRNLT

-2512 AAIGTPG
+2512 AATGTPG

-2576 WNVTHTVTVTA
+2576 WNVTHTVAVTA
-2587 VDDADAASDTL
+2587 VDDADATSDTL

-2625 NDTENLLVNTPTLTV
+2625 NDTANLLVNTPTLTV

-2657 AKVTVSVSSSDT
+2657 ANVTVSVSSSDT

-2691 VTVSGVDDSDTAPET
+2691 VTVSAVNDSDTAPET
-2706 VTVTLSASGGGYTG
+2706 VTVTLRASGGGYTG

-2755 SDTTVAT
+2755 SDATVAT

-2787 TEATKFEIISTSG
+2787 TEATKFGIISTSG

-2897 GPQDVNRTS
+2897 GPQDVTRTS
-2906 AAIGKLAPNTS
+2906 AAIGNLAPNTS
-2917 YQVQVRATNDEGNS
+2917 YQVHVRATNDEGNS

-2944 TLDPATDVPTAPTG
+2944 TLDPATDVPSTPTG
-2958 LRARTSGRTQID
+2958 LTARTSGRTRID

-2985 GYRIEVSSDIGS
+2985 GYRIEVSSDGGS
-2997 NWSNLVANTGNANRT
+2997 NWSDLVANTGNANRT

-3065 NPNETAEITH
+3065 GRNESAEITH

-3099 PAADGWE
+3099 PAADRWE
-3106 VRAIPHPGGSV
+3106 VRAIPHDGGSV

-3134 IGKARFSAGQGDA
+3134 IGKARFSAGQGES

-3164 WGPTSELHCRHTHE
+3164 WGPTSVLHCRHTHE

>member
-42 GLTAVILAAF
+42 GLTAVLLAAF
-52 AALLALPLQAQ
+52 AALLTLPLQAQ
-63 TTTPVT
+63 SLTTFVT
-69 LVSNTHLSPS
+69 NTGGSGITDS
-79 AFPATLRGAQKF
+79 DRFQAQSFETGAN
-91 TTGTETDGYVISEV
+91 
-105 GIRVRAGEGGRTTTV
+105 EGGYTV
-120 TIRENSSIDRPGDL
+120 SQVDILLGDVSGKSTSVSIKEDNGGEPGNL
-134 VDTLTNPL
+134 VTTLTNPGTL
-142 TFTNNDVNTFTAPPN
+142 TSNQFNTFTAPDII
-157 LTLMA
+157 TLDA
-162 NTDYWV
+162 NTTYWLT
-168 SVNEGTYNVSTN
+168 VNEGISSDRVFVSSKPA
-180 QLNFDTVQDD
+180 DD
-190 AQTGQAGWEIDNDR
+190 ELSLSGWGIGDGSLH
-204 AYRTTANGTWTV
+204 RTSEMDSWSNSTS
-216 AGPSLMIE
+216 SLMME
-224 IRGTT
+224 ILGTT
-229 GGFTASTDATL
+229 STDATL

-672 PVAILTNPATLTAHR
+672 PVAILTNPATLTGHR

-1338 VTLNPTFASDTITY
+1338 VTLNPTFASNTITY

-1377 ITNDDDTNTPNDAT
+1377 ITNDDDTNTPNDAE
-1391 LDLIAGSNT
+1391 LDLNIGSNT
-1400 LTVTVTAEDSTTTET
+1400 LTVMVTAEDSTTTET

-1425 TVTIAAQYPRV
+1425 TVVTIAAQYPRV

-1447 TRTSAPMHELDV
+1447 TRTSAAMHELDV
-1459 TVTIDQE
+1459 TVRIDQH

-1481 MAGSATAT
+1481 MAGSTTAT

-1494 TSISLMPDAIGNLT
+1494 TSISLMPNAIGNLT

-1543 FAENAALPQMK
+1543 FAENAALAQMK

-1573 SVRFSTQSA
+1573 SVRFSTKSA

-1619 NNGDYFA
+1619 NSGGYFA
-1626 VVNDEVY
+1626 VVDDNVY

-1701 TTSGVAEN
+1701 MTPGVAEN

-1733 TGTATYGTRY
+1733 TGTATYGTSY

-1778 TADGDKGITVTGSL
+1778 NADGNKGITATGSL

-1806 DDRART
+1806 DDLART

-1876 ILPNQEATSVTVRVL
+1876 ILPDQGATSVTVRVL
-1891 PNVVNGGNP
+1891 SDVVNGGNP

-1905 YNAVPPLTPVFTTN
+1905 YSAEPPLTPVFTTN

-1936 EVTELPGN
+1936 AVTELPGN
-1944 TEGDTAWYFSP
+1944 TEGDTTWYFSP
-1955 QEDLVISHG
+1955 AEDLDISHG
-1964 DFVRYERDSG
+1964 DFVSHQRATQRDSG
-1974 MVWNILVKPDDS
+1974 RVWNIFVKPHES

-1992 TLPHQRVATGRNTDV
+1992 TLPHQRVATGSNTDF

-2035 SNITIKVTLDA
+2035 SNITVKVTLDA

-2060 QGNTS
+2060 QGDTS

-2071 VPASL
+2071 VPTSL
-2076 TFNTGETEQTFTFS
+2076 IFNTGETEQTFTFL
-2090 ATDDNSAVDGKSV
+2090 ATDDNSTVDGKSV

-2113 IIKPGTTVETTV
+2113 IIKPGTTFETTV
-2125 TITDTVTDLNEAP
+2125 TITDSVTDLNEAP
-2138 LAPDAPKVSATSGS
+2138 LAPDAPTVSATSGS

-2191 NVISTNTSIDNLAS
+2191 NVISTNASIDNLVS

-2211 QVRAHNR
+2211 QVRAHNQ
-2218 DGNSPWSTS
+2218 DGNSPWSPS

-2265 ASHGGYTIS
+2265 ASNGGYTIS

-2294 EDNNGEPGDPVAILT
+2294 EDNNGEPGDPVATLT

-2353 VSYDETADAGWS
+2353 VSYDETAGAGWS

-2378 TMIDRSSWIIGSKLL
+2378 TMIDRSSWIIASKLL

-2408 ATLSGLRVNDG
+2408 ATLSTLRVNDG

-2438 SVANAVTTVTLTAT
+2438 SVGNAVTTVTLTAT
-2452 VNHAAASVSAVALN
+2452 VNHAGASVSAVTLN

-2502 RTYTVSVTRE
+2502 RTYTVSVTRK
-2512 AAIGTPG
+2512 AATGTPG

-2587 VDDADAASDTL
+2587 VDDADATSDTL

-2625 NDTENLLVNTPTLTV
+2625 NDTANLLVNTPTLTL

-2657 AKVTVSVSSSDT
+2657 ANVTVSVSSSDT

-2674 FPASLTFTTT
+2674 FPASLTFTTN

-2691 VTVSGVDDSDTAPET
+2691 VTVSAVNDSDTTPET
-2706 VTVTLSASGGGYTG
+2706 VTVTLSASGGGYAG
-2720 KTDSVSV
+2720 ETDSVSV

-2737 APTFTEGSSTS
+2737 APTFTEGSSAS

-2787 TEATKFEIISTSG
+2787 TEATKFGIISTSG

-2807 EKYDHEAKPSYAV
+2807 EKYDHEAKASYAV

-2897 GPQDVNRTS
+2897 GPQDVTRTS
-2906 AAIGKLAPNTS
+2906 AAIGNLAPNTS
-2917 YQVQVRATNDEGNS
+2917 YQVHVRATNDEGNS

-2944 TLDPATDVPTAPTG
+2944 TRDPDTDVPSAPTG
-2958 LRARTSGRTQID
+2958 LTARTSDRTQID

-2985 GYRIEVSSDIGS
+2985 GYRIEVSSDGGS
-2997 NWSNLVANTGNANRT
+2997 NWSNLVANTGNTNRT
-3012 YPHTGLTAG
+3012 YSHTGLNAG
-3021 DTRHYRVSAVNAN
+3021 DTRHYRVSAVNAK

-3065 NPNETAEITH
+3065 NPNESAEITH

-3134 IGKARFSAGQGDA
+3134 IGKARFSAGQGDS

-3152 AVRGRYGERWSA
+3152 AVRGRYGEKWSA
-3164 WGPTSELHCRHTHE
+3164 WGPTSVLHCRHTHE